1 MASRSFIFFKFPRVL
16 LDAPFNKLSSDAKL
30 LYALLLNR
38 LSYSEKMGLTD
49 EVGQEYVIYTI
60 AQICESIGCKR
71 DKAMRILKALEAIGL
86 ISREKLGRN
95 RPDRIYVHTD
105 ILDRT
110 PAKAPKKQ
118 RQEHTTSHSRKS
130 QNATSGSRKIAT
142 NEVAEY
148 DPIKTR
154 RNKTI
159 YTQTQSIA
167 LTQDEIDRCRERIK
181 EQINYDLLRL
191 DYSASELDGV
201 VEAITEA
208 NLSNVPSMTVGHS
221 VYSTAYVADR
231 YSQLTSEQIA
241 YVVQSIKQQQRQGTV
256 IRNQKAY
263 LQTALINAPTSF
275 GMYYM
280 APPTYA

>member
-1 MASRSFIFFKFPRVL
+1 MASRSFTFFKFPRVL

-71 DKAMRILKALEAIGL
+71 DKAMRILKSLEVIGL
-86 ISREKLGRN
+86 ISRQKLGRN

-105 ILDRT
+105 ILDCV

-130 QNATSGSRKIAT
+130 QNATSGSRKIE
-142 NEVAEY
+142 NGEVAEY
-148 DPIKTR
+148 DPIKTKT
-154 RNKTI
+154 NKTI
-159 YTQTQSIA
+159 LTKNQSI
-167 LTQDEIDRCRERIK
+167 TQAEIDGYR
-181 EQINYDLLRL
+181 EQIKKQIGYDLLLL
-191 DYSASELDGV
+191 DYSSAELDSV
-201 VEAITEA
+201 VETMAEA
-208 NLSNVPSMTVGHS
+208 YTSSSPCISFGKKI
-221 VYSTAYVADR
+221 YSRSSIADR
-231 YSQLTSEQIA
+231 YAQLTSEQIA

-263 LQTALINAPTSF
+263 LQTALINAPASF

>member
-1 MASRSFIFFKFPRVL
+1 MASRSFTFFKFPRVL

-71 DKAMRILKALEAIGL
+71 DKAMRILKSLEVIGL
-86 ISREKLGRN
+86 ISRQKLGRN

-105 ILDRT
+105 ILDCV

-142 NEVAEY
+142 SEVAEY

-208 NLSNVPSMTVGHS
+208 NLSNVPSMTVGQTI
-221 VYSTAYVADR
+221 YATAYINDR
-231 YSQLTSEQIA
+231 YAKLTGDQVA
-241 YVVQSIKQQQRQGTV
+241 YAIQSIKQQQKQGTY
-256 IRNQKAY
+256 IRNRKAY
-263 LQTALINAPTSF
+263 LQATLFNAPLSF
-275 GMYYM
+275 
-280 APPTYA
+280 ATYANQVGII

>member
-1 MASRSFIFFKFPRVL
+1 MASRSFTFFKFPRIL

-49 EVGQEYVIYTI
+49 EAGQEYVIYTI

-86 ISREKLGRN
+86 ISRRKLGRN

-105 ILDRT
+105 ILDRA

-118 RQEHTTSHSRKS
+118 RQEHTSINSRKS
-130 QNATSGSRKIAT
+130 QNATAGGRKISAQ
-142 NEVAEY
+142 EVAKY
-148 DPIKTR
+148 DPNKTR
-154 RNKTI
+154 TNKTI
-159 YTQTQSIA
+159 LTKNQSI
-167 LTQDEIDRCRERIK
+167 TQAEIDGYR
-181 EQINYDLLRL
+181 EQIKKQIGYDLLLL
-191 DYSASELDGV
+191 DYSSAELDSV
-201 VEAITEA
+201 VETMAEA
-208 NLSNVPSMTVGHS
+208 YTSSSPCISFGKKI
-221 VYSTAYVADR
+221 YSRSSIADR
-231 YSQLTSEQIA
+231 YAQLTSEQIA

-263 LQTALINAPTSF
+263 LQTALINAPASF

-280 APPTYA
+280 APLTYA

>member
-1 MASRSFIFFKFPRVL
+1 MASRSYSFVKFPRIL
-16 LDAPFNKLSSDAKL
+16 LQAPYNKLSSDAKL
-30 LYALLLNR
+30 LYTLLIDR
-38 LSYSEKMGLTD
+38 LGYSEKTGLAD
-49 EVGQEYVIYTI
+49 ESGQEYVIYTI
-60 AQICESIGCKR
+60 AQICESISCKR
-71 DKAMRILKALEAIGL
+71 DKAMRNLKALEAIGL
-86 ISREKLGRN
+86 ISRRKLGRN

-105 ILDRT
+105 ILDLT

-118 RQEHTTSHSRKS
+118 RQERTIPHSRKS
-130 QNATSGSRKIAT
+130 QNATAGGRKIST
-142 NEVAEY
+142 QDVAKY
-148 DPIKTR
+148 DPNKIRT
-154 RNKTI
+154 NKTI
-159 YTQTQSIA
+159 LTKNQSIT

-181 EQINYDLLRL
+181 EQISYDLLRL

-208 NLSNVPSMTVGHS
+208 NISNSPSMTVGHS
-221 VYSTAYVADR
+221 VYSTAYVTDR

-263 LQTALINAPTSF
+263 LQTALINAPASF

>member
-1 MASRSFIFFKFPRVL
+1 MASRSFTFFKFPRVL

-86 ISREKLGRN
+86 ISRQKLGRN
-95 RPDRIYVHTD
+95 RPDHIYVHTD

-118 RQEHTTSHSRKS
+118 RSEHASAHSRKS
-130 QNATSGSRKIAT
+130 QNATAGGRKIA
-142 NEVAEY
+142 NSEVAEY
-148 DPIKTR
+148 DPIKTKT
-154 RNKTI
+154 NKTI
-159 YTQTQSIA
+159 ITKNQSIT

-181 EQINYDLLRL
+181 AQISYDLLRL

-208 NLSNVPSMTVGHS
+208 NISNSPSMTVGHS
-221 VYSTAYVADR
+221 VYSTAYVTDR

-263 LQTALINAPTSF
+263 LQTALINAPASF

>member
-1 MASRSFIFFKFPRVL
+1 MASRSFTFFKFPRVL

-71 DKAMRILKALEAIGL
+71 DKAMRILKSLEVIGL
-86 ISREKLGRN
+86 ISRQKLGRN

-105 ILDRT
+105 ILERT
-110 PAKAPKKQ
+110 PAKTPTKQ
-118 RQEHTTSHSRKS
+118 RQEHTSAHSWKS
-130 QNATSGSRKIAT
+130 QNATSGGRKISAQD
-142 NEVAEY
+142 VAKY
-148 DPIKTR
+148 DPNKTR
-154 RNKTI
+154 TNKTI
-159 YTQTQSIA
+159 YTQTQSI

-208 NLSNVPSMTVGHS
+208 NLSNVPSMTVGQT
-221 VYSTAYVADR
+221 VYSTAYINDR
-231 YSQLTSEQIA
+231 YAQLTGDQVA
-241 YVVQSIKQQQRQGTV
+241 YAIQSIKQQQKQGTY
-256 IRNQKAY
+256 IRNRKAY
-263 LQTALINAPTSF
+263 LQATLFNAPLSF
-275 GMYYM
+275 
-280 APPTYA
+280 ATYANQVGII

>member
-1 MASRSFIFFKFPRVL
+1 MASRSFTFFKFPRVL

-71 DKAMRILKALEAIGL
+71 DKAMRILKSLEVIGL
-86 ISREKLGRN
+86 ISRQKLGRN

-105 ILDRT
+105 ILERT
-110 PAKAPKKQ
+110 PVKTPKKQ
-118 RQEHTTSHSRKS
+118 RQEHTSAHSRKS
-130 QNATSGSRKIAT
+130 QNATSGDRKISAQD
-142 NEVAEY
+142 VVKY
-148 DPIKTR
+148 DPNKTR
-154 RNKTI
+154 TNKTI
-159 YTQTQSIA
+159 SIKNQSI
-167 LTQDEIDRCRERIK
+167 TQAEIDGYR
-181 EQINYDLLRL
+181 EQIKKQIGYDLLLL
-191 DYSASELDGV
+191 DYSSAELDSV
-201 VEAITEA
+201 VETMAEA
-208 NLSNVPSMTVGHS
+208 YTSSSPCISFGKKI
-221 VYSTAYVADR
+221 YSRSSIADR
-231 YSQLTSEQIA
+231 YAQLTSEQIA